1 MGEES
6 KAPLKVRACP
16 TKETEEQLLK
26 VEVESAEDLE
36 KLAERLDAPIMECK
50 RGEDMLID
58 ARDKILFYKQR
69 KE

>member
-1 MGEES
+1 MAEERRE
-6 KAPLKVRACP
+6 PLKVRACP

-26 VEVESAEDLE
+26 VEVESSEDLE

-50 RGEDMLID
+50 RGQDMLID
-58 ARDKILFYKQR
+58 TRDKILFYKKR